1 MKVEDNTMLVTL
13 KTLEKISFIAAEIE
27 FSRQKIRES
36 EILKITFFLISLLIF
51 GAKIQISKKMEKK
64 LINNQ
69 K

>member
-36 EILKITFFLISLLIF
+36 EILKITFFF
-51 GAKIQISKKMEKK
+51 
-64 LINNQ
+64 
-69 K
+69 